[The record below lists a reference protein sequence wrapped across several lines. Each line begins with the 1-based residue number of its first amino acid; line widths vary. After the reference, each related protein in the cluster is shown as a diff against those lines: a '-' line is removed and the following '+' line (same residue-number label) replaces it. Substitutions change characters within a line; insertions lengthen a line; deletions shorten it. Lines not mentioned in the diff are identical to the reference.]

1 MFVIDEH
8 NHFTFNW
15 QVWLVEVIFI
25 VLYLETMCPKKEVLI
40 NNGTY
45 IYDTDAKSKN
55 MCF

>member
-1 MFVIDEH
+1 MFVTDKY
-8 NHFTFNW
+8 NHFTFDL

-45 IYDTDAKSKN
+45 VYDTDAKSKN
-55 MCF
+55 MCS